1 MGGVVADGAVN
12 VVDVTWHGSE
22 VLTLTY
28 RSADGAV
35 AERLVYREDEPRLT
49 IVEEGKPWAFDGDGE
64 AFKLASEAKRI
75 DLAYL
80 FDPYVAVSTSL
91 VEPLPHQITA
101 VYEEMLTRQPLS
113 FLLADD
119 PGV

>member
-1 MGGVVADGAVN
+1 VLADNAVT

-28 RSADGAV
+28 RTAEGSV
-35 AERLVYREDEPRLT
+35 AERLIYREDEPRLA

-91 VEPLPHQITA
+91 VEALPHQITA
-101 VYEEMLTRQPLS
+101 VYEAMLPRQPLS
-113 FLLADD
+113 FLLGTSE
-119 PGV
+119 PE

>member
-1 MGGVVADGAVN
+1 MTKGALIAGVTPDHAIT
-12 VVDVTWHGSE
+12 VVDVSWHGSQ

-28 RSADGAV
+28 RTADGEV

-91 VEPLPHQITA
+91 VEPLPQCSIGISPQMGA
-101 VYEEMLTRQPLS
+101 
-113 FLLADD
+113 
-119 PGV
+119 

>member
-1 MGGVVADGAVN
+1 VVADRSVT

-28 RSADGAV
+28 RTADGAV
-35 AERLVYREDEPRLT
+35 AERLVYRDDEPRLA
-49 IVEEGKPWAFDGDGE
+49 IVEEGRPWAFDGDGE

-80 FDPYVAVSTSL
+80 FDPYVAVSL
-91 VEPLPHQITA
+91 VHARGTPHRPRD
-101 VYEEMLTRQPLS
+101 VPGTRSVP
-113 FLLADD
+113 AD
-119 PGV
+119 